1 MTEITDAD
9 RKAAA
14 AFKDSVFVH
23 PDILAR
29 AFAAHRL
36 QERDRVVAWL
46 RDQAGVAEDKADLAV
61 DDDGKGVSIPYT
73 VKNYRQASFDGYVAI
88 FLNGE
93 KVAELQIP
101 PLSNGDT
108 FNIPPLTISSD

>member
-46 RDQAGVAEDKADLAV
+46 RDQAGVAEDKAERAV
-61 DDDGKGVSIPYT
+61 ASGNERGARDYFAGKISIAA
-73 VKNYRQASFDGYVAI
+73 ASHEIASGAHDQEQG
-88 FLNGE
+88 
-93 KVAELQIP
+93 
-101 PLSNGDT
+101 
-108 FNIPPLTISSD
+108 